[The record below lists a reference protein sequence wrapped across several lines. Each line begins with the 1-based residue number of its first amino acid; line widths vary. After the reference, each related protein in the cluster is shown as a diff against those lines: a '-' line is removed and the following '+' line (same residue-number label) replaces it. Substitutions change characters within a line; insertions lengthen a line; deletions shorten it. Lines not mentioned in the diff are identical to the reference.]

1 MALCEFMSVLFI
13 GIFRR
18 KFAGC
23 FHKRHKAHEEME
35 IRFHSILNSV
45 LDRPNG
51 GLSGP
56 QSLFERLREE
66 NKNLFFLLEIVFV
79 NIYIRDKWLM
89 ENKKVSAHLQILYT
103 VNANCHPVTCHE
115 SIERE

>member
-23 FHKRHKAHEEME
+23 SHKRHKAHEEMD
-35 IRFHSILNSV
+35 IQFHSLLNSV

-51 GLSGP
+51 RLSGP

-66 NKNLFFLLEIVFV
+66 
-79 NIYIRDKWLM
+79 
-89 ENKKVSAHLQILYT
+89 KKISCPCWKSYL
-103 VNANCHPVTCHE
+103 
-115 SIERE
+115 